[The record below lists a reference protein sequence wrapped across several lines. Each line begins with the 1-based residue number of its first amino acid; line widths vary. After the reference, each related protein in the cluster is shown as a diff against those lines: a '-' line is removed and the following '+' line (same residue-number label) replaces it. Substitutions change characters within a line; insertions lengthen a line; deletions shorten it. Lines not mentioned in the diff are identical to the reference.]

1 MPALHGSTIA
11 VIVDGTFTS
20 QYDCSTTLR
29 PDSRGRDV
37 SADIE
42 VPLTAHDSSFD
53 EQDHSRRGR
62 FNVRLLM
69 GAGVVALVVAY
80 LIFLSLDAATAAYM
94 NVDELAAAPDITDE
108 RRLRVGGTVTAGS
121 IVRGEDLIFEFE
133 VHGEEATIPVVY
145 QGAPPDIFG
154 DNAVVFVEGYY
165 TPGGTFN
172 ADVLLTRHPDT
183 MEPLPSGVTAPD
195 YEPTYG

>member
-1 MPALHGSTIA
+1 MT
-11 VIVDGTFTS
+11 
-20 QYDCSTTLR
+20 
-29 PDSRGRDV
+29 
-37 SADIE
+37 E
-42 VPLTAHDSSFD
+42 HDTVFGD
-53 EQDHSRRGR
+53 QEYPRRRR
-62 FNVRLLM
+62 FNLRLLL

-94 NVDELAAAPDITDE
+94 NVDELAAAPDITDD

-121 IVRGEDLIFEFE
+121 IVRGQDLNFEFA

-165 TPGGTFN
+165 TPGG
-172 ADVLLTRHPDT
+172 DIQR
-183 MEPLPSGVTAPD
+183 
-195 YEPTYG
+195 

>member
-1 MPALHGSTIA
+1 MAIA
-11 VIVDGTFTS
+11 IIVDGTFTS
-20 QYDCSTTLR
+20 QYDCSTTLSV
-29 PDSRGRDV
+29 DSRGRCV
-37 SADIE
+37 SASIG
-42 VPLTAHDSSFD
+42 VPLTVNDSIFE
-53 EQDHSRRGR
+53 EQNHSRRGR
-62 FNVRLLM
+62 FNVRLLI

-94 NVDELAAAPDITDE
+94 NVDELAAAPDITDD
-108 RRLRVGGTVTAGS
+108 RRLRIGGTVTAGS
-121 IVRGEDLIFEFE
+121 IVRGEDLLYEFE
-133 VHGEEATIPVVY
+133 VHGEAATIPVVY

-183 MEPLPSGVTAPD
+183 MEPLPTGATAPN

>member
-1 MPALHGSTIA
+1 MT
-11 VIVDGTFTS
+11 
-20 QYDCSTTLR
+20 
-29 PDSRGRDV
+29 
-37 SADIE
+37 
-42 VPLTAHDSSFD
+42 
-53 EQDHSRRGR
+53 EQDAFFGQPDRARRGR
-62 FNVRLLM
+62 FNVRLII
-69 GAGVVALVVAY
+69 GIGVVALVVAY

-94 NVDELAAAPDITDE
+94 NVDELAAAPDITED

-121 IVRGEDLIFEFE
+121 IVRSEGLTFEFN
-133 VHGEEATIPVVY
+133 VQGEEASIPVVY

-183 MEPLPSGVTAPD
+183 MEPLPTDATAPD
-195 YEPTYG
+195 YSPTYG

>member
-1 MPALHGSTIA
+1 M
-11 VIVDGTFTS
+11 
-20 QYDCSTTLR
+20 
-29 PDSRGRDV
+29 
-37 SADIE
+37 
-42 VPLTAHDSSFD
+42 TAHDSAFD

-94 NVDELAAAPDITDE
+94 NVDELAAAPDITDD

-121 IVRGEDLIFEFE
+121 IVRGEDLIYEFE
-133 VHGEEATIPVVY
+133 VHGDEATIPVVY

-154 DNAVVFVEGYY
+154 DNAIVFVEGYY
-165 TPGGTFN
+165 SPGGTFN

>member
-1 MPALHGSTIA
+1 MTAN
-11 VIVDGTFTS
+11 
-20 QYDCSTTLR
+20 
-29 PDSRGRDV
+29 DS
-37 SADIE
+37 IFE
-42 VPLTAHDSSFD
+42 

-62 FNVRLLM
+62 FNVRLLI

-94 NVDELAAAPDITDE
+94 NVDELAVAPDITDD
-108 RRLRVGGTVTAGS
+108 RRLRIGGTVTAGS
-121 IVRGEDLIFEFE
+121 IVRGEDLIYEFE

-183 MEPLPSGVTAPD
+183 MEPLPTGATAPN

>member
-1 MPALHGSTIA
+1 MT
-11 VIVDGTFTS
+11 
-20 QYDCSTTLR
+20 
-29 PDSRGRDV
+29 
-37 SADIE
+37 E
-42 VPLTAHDSSFD
+42 HDTVFGD
-53 EQDHSRRGR
+53 QEYPRRRR
-62 FNVRLLM
+62 FNLRLLL

-94 NVDELAAAPDITDE
+94 NVDELAAAPDITDD

-121 IVRGEDLIFEFE
+121 IVRGEDLNFEFA

-154 DNAVVFVEGYY
+154 DNAIVFVEGYY

-183 MEPLPSGVTAPD
+183 MEPLPTGATAPD

>member
-1 MPALHGSTIA
+1 MT
-11 VIVDGTFTS
+11 
-20 QYDCSTTLR
+20 
-29 PDSRGRDV
+29 
-37 SADIE
+37 
-42 VPLTAHDSSFD
+42 
-53 EQDHSRRGR
+53 EQDTFFGESDRPPRRR

-94 NVDELAAAPDITDE
+94 NVDELAAATDITED
-108 RRLRVGGTVTAGS
+108 RRLRIGGTVTPGT
-121 IVRGEDLIFEFE
+121 IVRGDDLIFEFE
-133 VHGEEATIPVVY
+133 VHGEEAAIPVVY

-183 MEPLPSGVTAPD
+183 MEPLPADVTAPD